1 MVLIQFEGD
10 SDVQKSVV
18 AKAVSLWVN
27 EGHREKFCEGVPN
40 PANKPYCNRSEPC
53 TALLEMST

>member
-18 AKAVSLWVN
+18 AKVVSLSVN
-27 EGHREKFCEGVPN
+27 EGHREKFCKGVPI
-40 PANKPYCNRSEPC
+40 PAYKPYCNTPESC
-53 TALLEMST
+53 TGLLEMST